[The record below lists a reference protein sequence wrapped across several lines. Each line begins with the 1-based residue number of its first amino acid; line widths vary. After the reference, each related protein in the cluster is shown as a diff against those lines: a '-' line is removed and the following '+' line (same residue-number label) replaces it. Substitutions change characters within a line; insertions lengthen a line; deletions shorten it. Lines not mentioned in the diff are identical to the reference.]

1 VKVMIVDDEPAML
14 LVFKRMLAKIDGVEL
29 VACHQRVEQAL
40 SFVQTNEV
48 DLAILDIMIASD
60 NGLQLARSLRA
71 ANRNLHIVFTT
82 SSTEYALDAY
92 DVYPLDYI
100 VKPISSVRLAQ
111 TIARA
116 GSNRGA
122 SLAVDHDDMLVAE
135 EQTESSEKE
144 TETETEAEQTIVLT
158 TREKEVLQGIAA
170 GQSNEE
176 IAQLLEISLST
187 VKVHT
192 RNVFHKLD
200 VRNRVSAVV
209 RAQQLSLLDE
219 Q

>member
-1 VKVMIVDDEPAML
+1 MKVMIVDDEPAML
-14 LVFKRMLAKIDGVEL
+14 LVLKRMLAKIDGVEL
-29 VACHQRVEQAL
+29 VACHQSVEQAL

-71 ANRNLHIVFTT
+71 VNRNLHIVFTT

-116 GSNRGA
+116 ESSRGA
-122 SLAVDHDDMLVAE
+122 SIAVDHDDMLVAE
-135 EQTESSEKE
+135 EQAESS
-144 TETETEAEQTIVLT
+144 ETETEAEQIIVLT

>member
-14 LVFKRMLAKIDGVEL
+14 LVLKRMLAKIDGVEL
-29 VACHQRVEQAL
+29 VACHQSVEQAL

-71 ANRNLHIVFTT
+71 VNRNLHIVFTT

-116 GSNRGA
+116 GSSRGA
-122 SLAVDHDDMLVAE
+122 SLAVDHDHMQVAE
-135 EQTESSEKE
+135 EQTESSE

>member
-1 VKVMIVDDEPAML
+1 MKVMIVDDEPAML
-14 LVFKRMLAKIDGVEL
+14 LVLKRMLAKIDGVEL
-29 VACHQRVEQAL
+29 VACHQSVEQAL

-71 ANRNLHIVFTT
+71 VNRNLHIVFTT

-116 GSNRGA
+116 GSSRGA
-122 SLAVDHDDMLVAE
+122 SLAVDHDHMQVAE
-135 EQTESSEKE
+135 EQTESSE